1 MSPAL
6 NPTMKPQKTNFFG
19 AKKHTYRQ
27 LFLALVARVHCLS
40 SVPSWTRK
48 IIHIVRLVQEWS
60 NPLPIVV
67 VWTDYYIG
75 LTVAQNCVILIVS
88 NERRTNNGT
97 S

>member
-40 SVPSWTRK
+40 SVLSWTMK
-48 IIHIVRLVQEWS
+48 TTHIVRLVREWS
-60 NPLPIVV
+60 NPLSIVV

>member
-6 NPTMKPQKTNFFG
+6 NPTMRQERTNFFG

-40 SVPSWTRK
+40 SVLSWMMKTT
-48 IIHIVRLVQEWS
+48 HIAPLVQEWS

-67 VWTDYYIG
+67 VWSDYYIG
-75 LTVAQNCVILIVS
+75 LTVAQKCVILIVS
-88 NERRTNNGT
+88 NERRINNGT

>member
-6 NPTMKPQKTNFFG
+6 SPTMKPRKANFYG
-19 AKKHTYRQ
+19 QRKHIYQR
-27 LFLALVARVHCLS
+27 LSLALVARVHCLS

-48 IIHIVRLVQEWS
+48 IIHIVHLVQEWS

-75 LTVAQNCVILIVS
+75 LTMGKNML
-88 NERRTNNGT
+88 
-97 S
+97 